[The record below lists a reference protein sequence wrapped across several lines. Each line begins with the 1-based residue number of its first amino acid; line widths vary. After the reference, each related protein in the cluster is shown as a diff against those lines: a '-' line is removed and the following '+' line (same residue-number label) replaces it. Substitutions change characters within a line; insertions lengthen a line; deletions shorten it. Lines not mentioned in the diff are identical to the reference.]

1 MAKLFQ
7 QLQEFFSSD
16 PSFNSELLSLLPHSY
31 KRVGHVAIIN
41 LHDKLL
47 DFKNSIGQ
55 VLLDCLQP
63 SIRTIARFVKPI
75 SGVTRKPDIEWLAGD
90 PSFETIHSEL
100 NTKFCINPQKVMLS
114 AGNHF
119 ERKRLLSA
127 IQGRCDSKFVVLD
140 MFSCV
145 GNLSLPLIK
154 NNSDCSFI
162 FLELNPVAVSYL
174 RRSLELNKI
183 PAHRYTILQGDNR
196 ITCPINVAD
205 FVLLG
210 YFDIDGDQL
219 LCALGSLN
227 RSKSDCWI
235 QIHDTGNLDAEST
248 VIKDFQTILT
258 SEPFW
263 KLDSLIKHTVKSIGP
278 GLEHW
283 VFDCHLV
290 PK

>member
-41 LHDKLL
+41 LHDMLL
-47 DFKNSIGQ
+47 DFKTSIGQ
-55 VLLDCLQP
+55 VLLDILQP
-63 SIRTIARFVKPI
+63 SIRTIARFSKPI
-75 SGVTRKPDIEWLAGD
+75 SGVTRQPDIEWLAGD

-119 ERKRLLSA
+119 ERKRLLSV
-127 IQGRCDSKFVVLD
+127 IQDKCDSRFVVLD

-154 NNSDCSFI
+154 NTSDCSFI

-174 RRSLELNKI
+174 SQSLKLNKI
-183 PAHRYTILQGDNR
+183 PPDRYTILQGDNR
-196 ITCPINVAD
+196 TICPVNVAD
-205 FVLLG
+205 FVLMG
-210 YFDIDGDQL
+210 YFDIDQVQL
-219 LCALGSLN
+219 QCALRSLN
-227 RSKSDCWI
+227 RSKRECWI
-235 QIHDTGNLDAEST
+235 QIHDTGNLDARST
-248 VIKDFQTILT
+248 VIIDFKSIL
-258 SEPFW
+258 SSNPFW
-263 KLDSLIKHTVKSIGP
+263 KLDSLTKHIVKSIGP

-290 PK
+290 PQ